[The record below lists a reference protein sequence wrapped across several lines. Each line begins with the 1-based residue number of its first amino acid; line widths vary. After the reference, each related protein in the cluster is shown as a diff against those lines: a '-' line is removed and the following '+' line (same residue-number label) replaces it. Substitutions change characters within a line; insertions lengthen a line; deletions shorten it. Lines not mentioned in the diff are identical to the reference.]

1 MLITAF
7 FCVVLVRLTK
17 NDDDIKEEA
26 DEKVE
31 EEEWRKAQSLAEE
44 IILPMLKDMLYMLQ
58 PPDKVSL
65 GQLYDLTAPALCV
78 MYCSI
83 SAAPRQYHEQLS
95 ALRENQMLF
104 QKQVC
109 VVCYEL

>member
-1 MLITAF
+1 MMLIY
-7 FCVVLVRLTK
+7 VYPSVLCSWSVLTK

-65 GQLYDLTAPALCV
+65 GQSNCTCTVCDVLFNLC
-78 MYCSI
+78 ST
-83 SAAPRQYHEQLS
+83 SAVS
-95 ALRENQMLF
+95 
-104 QKQVC
+104 
-109 VVCYEL
+109 